1 MAAARLC
8 RWYFSPIS
16 LVFPIGKVGEG
27 KIDWMLLD
35 SLHSKKPAFARASG
49 YFWTS
54 LNNELVE
61 AAGIEPASR
70 FLLAKPLRHVFDDD
84 VQN

>member
-54 LNNELVE
+54 LNNELV
-61 AAGIEPASR
+61 G
-70 FLLAKPLRHVFDDD
+70 LRESNPRSVSC
-84 VQN
+84 